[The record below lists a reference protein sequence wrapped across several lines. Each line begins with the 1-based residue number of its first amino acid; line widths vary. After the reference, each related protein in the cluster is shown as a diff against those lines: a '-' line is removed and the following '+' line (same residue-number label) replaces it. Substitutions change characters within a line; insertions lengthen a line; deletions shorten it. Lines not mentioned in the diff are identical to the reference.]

1 MILVTG
7 GSGQLGSAFRR
18 LLPGASFPSRR
29 QLDLTQPGTIG
40 EAVAALAPTSII
52 NCAAY
57 TVVDEAEDDEE
68 MAFAVNAV
76 SVGVL
81 ARLAAER
88 SLPFVTFSSDYV
100 FDGRGD
106 RPYVESDPTS
116 PANAYGR
123 SKEAGEQLALEAHPG
138 ALVVRSS
145 WLISATHPNFV
156 DTILRLAGEGA
167 GELRVVDDQFG
178 CPTIADDLA
187 GAVLGAVDAETTGL
201 LHLTNQGETTW
212 FGLARAAVG
221 FAGLN
226 PERVVPVSSA
236 EYPRR
241 AARPAY
247 SVLRSERLAG
257 LGLDPLPPW
266 EASLLPLVAGLQRLR
281 SQRR

>member
-1 MILVTG
+1 VILVTG

-18 LLPGASFPSRR
+18 LLPDAMFPSRR
-29 QLDLTQPGTIG
+29 RLDLTRPDTIA
-40 EAVAALAPTSII
+40 EAVAALTPTSII

-57 TVVDEAEDDEE
+57 TAVDEAEDDEE
-68 MAFAVNAV
+68 TAFAVNAV

-100 FDGRGD
+100 FDGRSD

-138 ALVVRSS
+138 ALIVRSA

-156 DTILRLAGEGA
+156 DTILRVAGEGA
-167 GELRVVDDQFG
+167 GEIRVVDDQFG

-187 GAVLGAVDAETTGL
+187 GAVLRAIDTETRGL

-212 FGLARAAVG
+212 FGLARAAVEI
-221 FAGLN
+221 AGLE
-226 PERVVPVSSA
+226 PERVVPISSD
-236 EYPRR
+236 EFPRR

-247 SVLRSERLAG
+247 AVLRSERLDG

-266 EASLLPLVAGLQRLR
+266 EASLLPLVAALQRSR
-281 SQRR
+281 ARRD

>member
-18 LLPGASFPSRR
+18 LLPGALFPSRR
-29 QLDLTQPGTIG
+29 QLDLTRPDTIG

-57 TVVDEAEDDEE
+57 TAVDDAEDDEE
-68 MAFAVNAV
+68 TAFLVNAV

-88 SLPFVTFSSDYV
+88 LLPFVTFSSDYV
-100 FDGRGD
+100 FDGKGD

-116 PANAYGR
+116 PANAYGQ
-123 SKEAGEQLALEAHPG
+123 SKEAGEQLALEANPG

-156 DTILRLAGEGA
+156 DTILRIADEGA
-167 GELRVVDDQFG
+167 GEIRVVDDQFG

-187 GAVLGAVDAETTGL
+187 GAVIGAVDTGTTGL
-201 LHLTNQGETTW
+201 LHLTNQGETSW
-212 FGLARAAVG
+212 FGLARAAVAL
-221 FAGLN
+221 AGLH
-226 PERVVPVSSA
+226 PDRVVPVSSA

-247 SVLRSERLAG
+247 SVLRSERLDG
-257 LGLDPLPPW
+257 LGLVPLPPW
-266 EASLLPLVAGLQRLR
+266 EASLAPLVAALQRSR
-281 SQRR
+281 AQRD